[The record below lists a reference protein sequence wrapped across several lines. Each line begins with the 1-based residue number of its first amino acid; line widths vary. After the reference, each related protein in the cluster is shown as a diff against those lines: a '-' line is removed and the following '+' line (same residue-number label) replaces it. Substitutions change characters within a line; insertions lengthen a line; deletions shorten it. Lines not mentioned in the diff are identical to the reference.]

1 MRLIGAP
8 NISDPVRTEEIE
20 AALNEIDASV
30 SAEVV
35 GAAAAAAVALG
46 LVGSAVTMV
55 TVLRLRPAEVLRME
69 V

>member
-1 MRLIGAP
+1 
-8 NISDPVRTEEIE
+8 
-20 AALNEIDASV
+20 
-30 SAEVV
+30 VV

-69 V
+69 A